1 MFSKARSMLVLLLA
15 TFMVGLA
22 ACSGPEERKAQYLEK
37 ARTLMAE
44 GNNAKAQLELRNVLQ
59 IDPKA
64 TDAYLMLAQIAE
76 KDGDLKAAFLN
87 FRKVTELD
95 PTNTAAWLK
104 VAHAYT
110 FGGAT
115 EEARSAIAKVLEI
128 SPGNKEALT
137 LQAALDLQKGDEEA
151 ALAQA
156 QTLFDADP
164 KLAKAAL
171 MLASI
176 KAKKGDFAS
185 AVTILE
191 RARAASPQDLAVP
204 VALADLFA
212 RAGEQDKAEAVLLSL
227 VEHQPAEVSHRM
239 RLADFYQRRGE
250 ADKAETVLR
259 DVVALDPSDPARVID
274 LARFLAAKKGADA
287 AEHELKVHIAARP
300 KQHKLRFGLADFY
313 VNEKRFDDAW
323 KVYDELIADSDVTE
337 VRLRATNGQAAIAL
351 QQNKLEEADRLIAQ
365 VLDEAP
371 GDVTA
376 LELRGRRAL
385 AANKADDAIADFRAV
400 IKQKPDSA
408 QVLQLLAQAHMAA
421 GQEDLA
427 VDLLKRAV
435 ALNGADGMARLSLAN
450 LQLKQKDAQGALEQL
465 DAVLAQAPDALVAL
479 ELRVDALAQ
488 RQEWIEAE
496 KTAARIQEK
505 YPDRMSGYFKAAQ
518 VHESRKQFAQA
529 AKEYEEAAKR
539 AGRADGRAFLGMV
552 RSLVADNQNDQ
563 ALKHLRDLTQRES
576 GNYIAQTLLG
586 EVLLKTGDKT
596 GATAAFEKAIA
607 VEPGY
612 APPYR
617 YLSAL
622 KSASGDDAGAV
633 AILESG
639 IQATKGATPLRLALA
654 SLHEKAGHPDAA
666 IVQYEAMLAA
676 EPASPLAANNLAMA
690 LAAYRDTPEN
700 LDRARR
706 LSEPLQTSENPAFLD
721 TVGYVRYKRGEY
733 QQAIPIFEAALL
745 QVPTAPL
752 LRFHLGM
759 AQYKAGDAAGARENL
774 RQALNSEFPFA
785 GREEAQSLLAEL
797 EAKN

>member
-1 MFSKARSMLVLLLA
+1 MFSKARWILILGVVVM
-15 TFMVGLA
+15 GLA

-37 ARTLMAE
+37 ARALMAE
-44 GNNAKAQLELRNVLQ
+44 GNNTKAQLELRNVLQ
-59 IDPKA
+59 IDPKT
-64 TDAYLMLAQIAE
+64 TDAYLMLAQIGE
-76 KDGDLKAAFLN
+76 KDGDLKTAFLN
-87 FRKVTELD
+87 YRKVTELD
-95 PTNTAAWLK
+95 PANTAAWLK

-128 SPGNKEALT
+128 APGNSEALT
-137 LQAALDLQKGDEEA
+137 LQAALNLQQGDEDA
-151 ALAQA
+151 AVAQA

-164 KLAKAAL
+164 TLTKAAL

-176 KAKKGDFAS
+176 KAKKGDFQA
-185 AVTILE
+185 AIDILE
-191 RARAASPQDLAVP
+191 RARAASPEDLAIP
-204 VALADLFA
+204 VALADLSM
-212 RAGEQDKAEAVLLSL
+212 RAGQPDKAETEL
-227 VEHQPAEVSHRM
+227 VNLIGRQPTELSHRL
-239 RLADFYQRRGE
+239 RLADFYQRRGD
-250 ADKAETVLR
+250 ANKAETVLR
-259 DVVALDPSDPARVID
+259 EAVALDASDPKRVID
-274 LARFLAAKKGADA
+274 LARFIAANKGAAA
-287 AEHELKVHIAARP
+287 AEQELKTHIEARPQQHEL
-300 KQHKLRFGLADFY
+300 QFGLADFY
-313 VNEKRFDDAW
+313 MSEKRFDDAW
-323 KVYDELIADSDVTE
+323 KVYDGLIASNAVTE
-337 VRLRATNGQAAIAL
+337 MRLRAMNGQAAIAL
-351 QQNKLEEADRLIAQ
+351 QQSKFEDADRLIAQ

-371 GDVTA
+371 GDVRA

-408 QVLQLLAQAHMAA
+408 EMLQLLAQAHIAA

-435 ALNGADGMARLSLAN
+435 ALNGADVIARLSLAD
-450 LQLKQKDAQGALEQL
+450 LQLKQKNPQGALEQL

-496 KTAARIQEK
+496 KTAAQIKGE
-505 YPDRMSGYFKAAQ
+505 YPDRMAGYFKAAQ
-518 VHESRKQFAQA
+518 LHEARKQFGQA

-539 AGRADGRAFLGMV
+539 SGRADGRAFLGMV
-552 RSLVADNQNDQ
+552 RSLVADDQDDQ
-563 ALKHLRDLTQRES
+563 ALKQLRELTQREA

-586 EVLLKTGDKT
+586 EVLLKTGDKA
-596 GATAAFEKAIA
+596 GATAAFEKAIS
-607 VEPGY
+607 VEKGY

-617 YLSAL
+617 HLSAL
-622 KSASGDDAGAV
+622 KSASGDEAGAV

-639 IQATKGATPLRLALA
+639 IQATQGAAPLRLALA
-654 SLHEKAGHPDAA
+654 NLHERAENPDRA
-666 IVQYEAMLAA
+666 IAQYEAMLAA
-676 EPASPLAANNLAMA
+676 EPASQLAANNLAMA

-733 QQAIPIFEAALL
+733 QLAIPVLEAALL

-759 AQYKAGDAAGARENL
+759 AQYKAGDAASARENL

-785 GREEAQSLLAEL
+785 GRAEAQSVLAEL